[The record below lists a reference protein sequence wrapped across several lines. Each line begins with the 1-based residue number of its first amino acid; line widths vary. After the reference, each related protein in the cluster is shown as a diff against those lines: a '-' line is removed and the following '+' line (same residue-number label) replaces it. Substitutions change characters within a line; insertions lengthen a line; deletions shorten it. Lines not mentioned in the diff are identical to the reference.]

1 MGLDDDN
8 FNLPQLSP
16 REKECLEWAAKGLS
30 DHDISDLLAISP
42 STVTSYMKSVREKFN
57 VRTKIQ
63 AVALAVSYGIIK
75 P

>member
-1 MGLDDDN
+1 MDNDEDN
-8 FNLPQLSP
+8 FNPPQLSP

-30 DHDISDLLAISP
+30 DHDISVLLALSP
-42 STVTSYMKSVREKFN
+42 STVTGYIKSVREKFK

-63 AVALAVSYGIIK
+63 AVALAVSYGMIK

>member
-1 MGLDDDN
+1 MDNDDIS
-8 FNLPQLSP
+8 NLPQLSP

-30 DHDISDLLAISP
+30 DHDISALLALSP
-42 STVTSYMKSVREKFN
+42 STVTGYMKSVREKFN

-63 AVALAVSYGIIK
+63 AVALAVSYGMIK